1 MKAAEAISEVLK
13 REGVEM
19 IIGYPVNHILE
30 FAARADI
37 RPIIVRQ
44 ERIGLH
50 MADAI
55 SRMTSGKKI
64 GVSKSVVQQV
74 ILSVKRRVY
83 GD

>member
-37 RPIIVRQ
+37 RPIIAVSYTHLTLPTK
-44 ERIGLH
+44 RI
-50 MADAI
+50 
-55 SRMTSGKKI
+55 
-64 GVSKSVVQQV
+64 V
-74 ILSVKRRVY
+74 
-83 GD
+83 

>member
-44 ERIGLH
+44 ERIGLIWQTRFH
-50 MADAI
+50 A
-55 SRMTSGKKI
+55 
-64 GVSKSVVQQV
+64 
-74 ILSVKRRVY
+74 
-83 GD
+83 